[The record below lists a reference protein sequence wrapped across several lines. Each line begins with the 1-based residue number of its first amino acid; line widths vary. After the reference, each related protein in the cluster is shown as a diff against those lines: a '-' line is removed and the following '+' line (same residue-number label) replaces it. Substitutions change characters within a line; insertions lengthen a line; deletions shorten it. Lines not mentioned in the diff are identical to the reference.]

1 MDNIIQI
8 KGLKK
13 SYNENLVFE
22 SISLNVNRNSIFWIK
37 GVNGS
42 GKSTLMKIVASQI
55 EDYEGDIFYE
65 NNNIRNIGNE
75 IHNQIFYL
83 PSSSALYQG
92 LTAFEN
98 IKFFSSIFKSKD
110 YNFRNKLIKDF
121 QVNNY
126 INKRVDELSD
136 GIKKR
141 VSLLISFL
149 IQPEILLL
157 DEPYSFLDT
166 KSVENLNQIINEYIS
181 NGVTLLVSDNS
192 FFVERLNPDSFFE
205 L

>member
-126 INKRVDELSD
+126 INFNGKNKFVPTTVSTTSDCTTEETTEL
-136 GIKKR
+136 
-141 VSLLISFL
+141 V
-149 IQPEILLL
+149 
-157 DEPYSFLDT
+157 
-166 KSVENLNQIINEYIS
+166 
-181 NGVTLLVSDNS
+181 GV
-192 FFVERLNPDSFFE
+192 
-205 L
+205 

>member
-98 IKFFSSIFKSKD
+98 IKFLKRKLENSNFLLWCWAIF
-110 YNFRNKLIKDF
+110 
-121 QVNNY
+121 
-126 INKRVDELSD
+126 
-136 GIKKR
+136 
-141 VSLLISFL
+141 
-149 IQPEILLL
+149 
-157 DEPYSFLDT
+157 
-166 KSVENLNQIINEYIS
+166 NLNFGFLAKNYV
-181 NGVTLLVSDNS
+181 GYTPPTPPKTPWGRNS
-192 FFVERLNPDSFFE
+192 RGNIRSFNN
-205 L
+205 